1 MKFKSQ
7 VYTQVSGSVGGATY
21 ARNRGG
27 MYSRGRAMPSNPQTS
42 FQTVVRN
49 ATAGLTAAWS
59 QTLTQDQR
67 DAWGVYAANVPILDR
82 LGDQRLISGIN
93 WYVRNNVPRVQAG
106 LDVVQDA
113 STVFTLPAFTV
124 NSVTVDVS
132 SSNAAIA
139 FVDSDSWAIEDGGA
153 MLVYVSRPVSPGIGF
168 FKGPY
173 RYAGAILGD
182 TMTPPTS
189 PGTVTLPFDVTV
201 DNKVFFKI
209 EVVTADGRLSSPFR
223 GSSVPQP

>member
-42 FQTVVRN
+42 FQTEVRN
-49 ATAGLTAAWS
+49 AVAGLTAAWS
-59 QTLTQDQR
+59 QTLTEDQR
-67 DAWGVYAANVPILDR
+67 NAWGVYAANVPILDK
-82 LGDQRLISGIN
+82 LGDQRLISGLN
-93 WYVRNNVPRVQAG
+93 WYVRNNVPRVQGG
-106 LDVVQDA
+106 LLIVSDA
-113 STVFTLPAFTV
+113 PTTFTLPAFTV
-124 NSVTVDVS
+124 GGVVIDVS
-132 SSNAAIA
+132 SSNASITFDDSEEWAIA
-139 FVDSDSWAIEDGGA
+139 DGGA
-153 MLVYVSRPVSPGIGF
+153 MLVYISRPVSPGIQF

-182 TMTPPTS
+182 TATPPTS
-189 PGTVTLPFDVTV
+189 PATVTLPFDVTV
-201 DNKVFFKI
+201 DNKVFYRI

-223 GSSVPQP
+223 GASVPQP